1 MPRVFEHLKKHQIKK
16 GEVRNPRGAA
26 AHDPALRAIRA
37 CTKEELRDVANL
49 ILADDF
55 QGLKDLAEAMK
66 STDKKP
72 KGITVL
78 KAMVASVALKIIS
91 KGDMYA
97 LDVLLNRLIGKV
109 KDEVLLTGDGNPF
122 QMIIKDYREKE

>member
-1 MPRVFEHLKKHQIKK
+1 
-16 GEVRNPRGAA
+16 
-26 AHDPALRAIRA
+26 
-37 CTKEELRDVANL
+37 
-49 ILADDF
+49 
-55 QGLKDLAEAMK
+55 
-66 STDKKP
+66 
-72 KGITVL
+72 
-78 KAMVASVALKIIS
+78 MVASVALKIIS